1 MNAGAP
7 EFDGAIR
14 LTLPIGEAEIRKLK
28 AGDFVMLD
36 GDIVITAGLPTHQ
49 RIQDYVDAGNPLPVD
64 LSGGTL
70 FHLGSYSREH
80 DGAFEVLYMN
90 PTTSTRFNPFMPGF
104 IRRFGLRMVG
114 GKGGLDEACTQAMKE
129 VGCVY
134 LSFLGGGSA
143 LHSAAIK
150 AVRQV
155 AWDDLVA
162 HYRLVKLRVENL
174 GPLVVGIDSHGNSSF
189 EILGQRARDRMP
201 EILRDM
207 DEARSKFSP

>member
-1 MNAGAP
+1 MSTSLDL
-7 EFDGAIR
+7 DGAIR
-14 LTLPIGEAEIRKLK
+14 LKLPISEADVRKLK
-28 AGDFVMLD
+28 AGDFVLLD

-49 RIQDYVDAGNPLPVD
+49 RIQDYIDAGKPLPMD
-64 LSGGTL
+64 LTGGTL
-70 FHLGSYSREH
+70 FHLGSYSQEK

-114 GKGGLDEACTQAMKE
+114 GKGGLDLESAKAMKD

-162 HYRLVKLRVENL
+162 HYRLVKLNVQEL

-189 EILGQRARDRMP
+189 EQLGQQARVRMP
-201 EILRDM
+201 EILRGL
-207 DEARSKFSP
+207 DEARAKAIE

>member
-1 MNAGAP
+1 MSTSLDL
-7 EFDGAIR
+7 DGAIR
-14 LTLPIGEAEIRKLK
+14 LKLPISEADVRKLK
-28 AGDFVMLD
+28 AGDFVLLD

-49 RIQDYVDAGNPLPVD
+49 RIQDYVDAGKPLPMD
-64 LSGGTL
+64 LTSGTL
-70 FHLGSYSREH
+70 FHLGSYSQEK

-114 GKGGLDEACTQAMKE
+114 GKGGLDWESAKAMKD

-150 AVRQV
+150 AVHQV

-162 HYRLVKLRVENL
+162 HYRLVKLNVEAL

-189 EILGQRARDRMP
+189 ERLGQQARERMP
-201 EILRDM
+201 EILKGL
-207 DEARSKFSP
+207 DEARAKSG

>member
-1 MNAGAP
+1 MSAIAP
-7 EFDGAIR
+7 ELDGAIR
-14 LTLPIGEAEIRKLK
+14 LSLPISEAEVRKLK
-28 AGDFVMLD
+28 AGDFVLLT
-36 GDIVITAGLPTHQ
+36 GEIVITAGLPTHQ
-49 RIQDYVDAGNPLPVD
+49 RIKDYVDAGKPLPMD
-64 LSGGTL
+64 LTGGTL
-70 FHLGSYSREH
+70 FHLGSYSQEQN
-80 DGAFEVLYMN
+80 GAFEVLYMN
-90 PTTSTRFNPFMPGF
+90 PTTSTRFNPFMPDF

-114 GKGGLDEACTQAMKE
+114 GKGGLDWASAEAMKE

-162 HYRLVKLRVENL
+162 HYRLVKLQVEDL

-189 EILGQRARDRMP
+189 EQLGQQARDRMP
-201 EILRDM
+201 DILRGL
-207 DEARSKFSP
+207 DEARAKAAK